1 MALNNTISVFTHWV
15 LFSPYF
21 PLTISS
27 TKMSA
32 ALWLISIY
40 SAGLHISK
48 IQNLS
53 KLGSKVCWSKVT
65 LFLLLPTIASDA
77 VDIPK
82 GPVWKSSQASSEIT
96 VNQNVF
102 EYFLKLEWK
111 DINVKFLNI
120 YVGVLNHSNSNQ
132 LTGYIKTSEA
142 VVQVFRGI
150 LGLLYTQICQQ
161 PDMISNIS
169 TTIFIQVCCLL
180 DIAIVTDN

>member
-1 MALNNTISVFTHWV
+1 
-15 LFSPYF
+15 
-21 PLTISS
+21 
-27 TKMSA
+27 MSA
-32 ALWLISIY
+32 AVELISIY

-53 KLGSKVCWSKVT
+53 KLGSKVCWSRAT
-65 LFLLLPTIASDA
+65 LFLFLPTSASDA

-102 EYFLKLEWK
+102 EYFSKLEWK

-120 YVGVLNHSNSNQ
+120 YIGVLNHSNSYQ
-132 LTGYIKTSEA
+132 LTGYIKTSQA
-142 VVQVFRGI
+142 VVQVFRSI
-150 LGLLYTQICQQ
+150 SGLLYTQVCQQ

-169 TTIFIQVCCLL
+169 TPIFIQVRCLL
-180 DIAIVTDN
+180 DTVITTDY